1 MKRNAV
7 FCTLLQSRDHGHMD
21 RLMRRMRNVLC
32 CLFGILA
39 VGGTGTYTLIPGQA
53 TDGRK
58 HHQVH
63 HSNQKKTEKVWDYFI
78 DELNVKMKV
87 KC

>member
-58 HHQVH
+58 HQKDH
-63 HSNQKKTEKVWDYFI
+63 HPNQEKTEKGWNYFI
-78 DELNVKMKV
+78 DELTLKMKV
-87 KC
+87 EC

>member
-58 HHQVH
+58 HH
-63 HSNQKKTEKVWDYFI
+63 SNQKKTEKVWDYFI